1 MIDDGAAH
9 FLRMFDDPEATA
21 HYADGPRKFVPGLD
35 ALHRMSG
42 ILLAE
47 TAPLHAHVLVLGAG
61 GGLELTALARMH
73 PDWRFVGVDP
83 ARPMLDLA
91 IRTMGKHSE
100 RAEMVEGFIDAAPP
114 GPFDAGVCLLTLHF
128 QDRGERLRT
137 VQEIHRRL
145 KPGAAFVAAHSGF
158 PQSAKARERWL
169 TRYAAYAVASGT
181 DPADAERARAAVA
194 ANLNLFDPEQD
205 EDIMREA
212 GFADAELF
220 YAAFSWRGWVGHA

>member
-1 MIDDGAAH
+1 MADDGAAH
-9 FLRMFDDPEATA
+9 FLRMFDDPEAIA
-21 HYADGPRKFVPGLD
+21 QYADGPRKFVPGLD
-35 ALHRMSG
+35 ALHRMTG

-47 TAPLHAHVLVLGAG
+47 TAPPNANVLVLGAG
-61 GGLELTALARMH
+61 GGLELAALARVQ
-73 PDWRFVGVDP
+73 PGWRFVGVDP

-91 IRTMGKHSE
+91 IRTMGPLSE
-100 RAEMVEGFIDAAPP
+100 RAELVEGYIDAAPP
-114 GPFDAGVCLLTLHF
+114 GPFDAAVCLLTLHF
-128 QDRGERLRT
+128 LDRAERLRT

-158 PQSAKARERWL
+158 PQSAEARERWL
-169 TRYAAYAVASGT
+169 TRYVAYAVASGA

-194 ANLNLFDPEQD
+194 ANVHLFEPEQD

-212 GFADAELF
+212 GFADVELF